1 MVSKSRALVFIA
13 ALAMGAACNRQ
24 PLGPSSVAPVQ
35 LTEHSLSA
43 KPPGAAPHT
52 VSFSGEIDAAG
63 QPLPGSITGSES
75 AGTLRA
81 TVSGTYEWTILS
93 VSSCTEPMTEL
104 TSRGLVGSAIKGSLA
119 FDANQ
124 RTSSGQRLD
133 FSMTGITRPDGQPL
147 VEGETWAIGANST
160 INFPAAISG
169 DQSSVTVVMNN
180 MVIGFKKNPRGK
192 VAADLT
198 IGCRVSFTAT
208 IAG

>member
-1 MVSKSRALVFIA
+1 M
-13 ALAMGAACNRQ
+13 
-24 PLGPSSVAPVQ
+24 Q

-63 QPLPGSITGSES
+63 NRFGSITGSES

-81 TVSGTYEWTILS
+81 TVSESTSGP
-93 VSSCTEPMTEL
+93 SCR
-104 TSRGLVGSAIKGSLA
+104 SRAARSDDGGDLARPRGSAIKGSLA

-160 INFPAAISG
+160 IKIPAAIS
-169 DQSSVTVVMNN
+169 
-180 MVIGFKKNPRGK
+180 R
-192 VAADLT
+192 
-198 IGCRVSFTAT
+198 
-208 IAG
+208 